1 MENIED
7 LCNEVS
13 DLTAR
18 IGDICIAYAKLNN
31 HKPNLILHMVG
42 HGLELSSKVGDFED
56 YDPKI
61 SGIIRQLKNE
71 ELAEY
76 IADII
81 TENRTN
87 KEIRLPSP
95 LGGYVAMNINDVKD
109 IENAL
114 NEYVYI
120 KGEN

>member
-1 MENIED
+1 MEDLKD
-7 LCNEVS
+7 LCNEIS

-18 IGDICIAYAKLNN
+18 IGDMCIAYAKLNN
-31 HKPNLILHMVG
+31 HKPELVLQMVG
-42 HGLELSSKVGDFED
+42 RGLGLSAKVGVFED
-56 YDPKI
+56 YEPKV
-61 SGIIRQLKNE
+61 SGIIRQLNTE

-95 LGGYVAMNINDVKD
+95 LGGYLVMKINDAKD
-109 IENAL
+109 IEEVL
-114 NEYVYI
+114 NDYVYI
-120 KGEN
+120 EGEN

>member
-1 MENIED
+1 MED
-7 LCNEVS
+7 LKDLCDEIS

-18 IGDICIAYAKLNN
+18 IGDMCIAYAKLNN
-31 HKPNLILHMVG
+31 HKPELVLQMVG
-42 HGLELSSKVGDFED
+42 RGLGLSAKVGVFDD

-61 SGIIRQLKNE
+61 SGIIKQLKTE